1 MSRESS
7 MSYTKHQIDTQLN
20 EFLQKF
26 NVASK
31 KISDTINS
39 DISPVSKITN
49 LLILLKSIDN
59 SLDVAALVNLCSN
72 YEFNYGCI
80 YDSKGYREE
89 NKNETNM

>member
-7 MSYTKHQIDTQLN
+7 MNYTKHQIDTQLN
-20 EFLQKF
+20 EFLEKF
-26 NVASK
+26 NVSSK

-59 SLDVAALVNLCSN
+59 SLDEVLRIFADYV
-72 YEFNYGCI
+72 EV
-80 YDSKGYREE
+80 E
-89 NKNETNM
+89 